1 MANTVISPSNED
13 ATDDGP
19 LYSRIQRILQERIAE
34 GVYAV
39 GSLMPT
45 EAELAKEFDTS
56 RFTIREALRHLTSL
70 GIVERRQGVGTRVV
84 STRWHSTYVQSFNT
98 LQELFQI
105 AIETYFV
112 THEIKRITLTADLA
126 EIAGGQRGEEWFQL
140 DGVRWT
146 EPGGKPICYIQCY
159 IPLRFTDVMPQLNSH
174 QGPFFALLEKYAGE
188 PIEEVVQ
195 EIRSVAMPP
204 KIGQVLGLRPN
215 TLALQLLRRYSTA
228 SGALISSV
236 NWHPAEQM
244 KYVMRIHR
252 RPQSAE

>member
-1 MANTVISPSNED
+1 MTEMAISPTID
-13 ATDDGP
+13 DTTDGSP
-19 LYSRIQRILQERIAE
+19 LYLRIQKILQERIAG

-70 GIVERRQGVGTRVV
+70 GVVERRQGVGTRVV

-105 AIETYFV
+105 ALETYFV
-112 THEIKRITLTADLA
+112 THEINRVTLTAELA

-159 IPLRFTDVMPQLNSH
+159 IPLRFAEVVPQFNSH
-174 QGPFFALLEKYAGE
+174 QGPFFALLEKHARE

-215 TLALQLLRRYSTA
+215 ALALQLLRRYSTE
-228 SGALISSV
+228 SGVLISSV

>member
-1 MANTVISPSNED
+1 MTDPAISPPNDD
-13 ATDDGP
+13 AIDSIP
-19 LYSRIQRILQERIAE
+19 LYLRIQRTLQERIAE

-45 EAELAKEFDTS
+45 EAELAKEFETS
-56 RFTIREALRHLTSL
+56 RFTIREALRHLTDL

-84 STRWHSTYVQSFNT
+84 STRWQSTYVQSFNT

-112 THEIKRITLTADLA
+112 THEIKRITLTAELA
-126 EIAGGQRGEEWFQL
+126 EIAGGQRGEEWFEL

-159 IPLRFTDVMPQLNSH
+159 IPLKFAEVMPQLNTH
-174 QGPFFALLEKYAGE
+174 QGPFFALLEKHAGE

-204 KIGQVLGLRPN
+204 KIGQALGLRPN
-215 TLALQLLRRYSTA
+215 SLALQLLRRYSTE
-228 SGALISSV
+228 SGVLISSV

>member
-1 MANTVISPSNED
+1 M
-13 ATDDGP
+13 TDLAGAVSEEAPEGGP
-19 LYSRIQRILQERIAE
+19 LYLRIQKTLQDRIAE

-39 GSLMPT
+39 GSLIPT
-45 EAELAKEFDTS
+45 EAELAKEFATS

-84 STRWHSTYVQSFNT
+84 STRWQSTYVQSFST

-105 AIETYFV
+105 AVETYFV
-112 THEIKRITLTADLA
+112 THEIKRITLTTELA
-126 EIAGGQRGEEWFQL
+126 EIAGGRPGEEWFQL

-146 EPGGKPICYIQCY
+146 EPGGKPICFIQCY
-159 IPLRFTDVMPQLNSH
+159 IPARFADVVPQLNSY
-174 QGPFFALLEKYAGE
+174 QGPFFALLEKHAGE
-188 PIEEVVQ
+188 PIDEVVQ

-215 TLALQLLRRYSTA
+215 ALALQLLRRYSSE
-228 SGALISSV
+228 SGMLISSV

-252 RPQSAE
+252 RPQASD